1 MKMATKKIVKSAS
14 TSTAGRN
21 KVIFEVQTKPGSSVF
36 LAGDFNG
43 WDCTK
48 KQLTDKDNN
57 GIFQGAVML
66 GTGTYEYK
74 FYINDTWCV
83 DPGNPNFRP
92 NEMGTLNSVITVD

>member
-1 MKMATKKIVKSAS
+1 MATKKIVKSAS
-14 TSTAGRN
+14 TSTAGRK

-36 LAGDFNG
+36 LAGDFND

-48 KQLTDKDNN
+48 KQLTDKENN

-74 FYINDTWCV
+74 YYINDTWCV